1 LGIDVVERADG
12 GIAIYGDSRGFGYGE
27 TRLIFGMRMKLADA
41 MLKSLLQVQI
51 VWHVPSVM
59 VNAVAY
65 AITGLVLGP
74 M

>member
-1 LGIDVVERADG
+1 MVERADG
-12 GIAIYGDSRGFGYGE
+12 GVTLHGNGRGFGYGE
-27 TRLIFGMRMKLADA
+27 IRLIFGMRMELADA
-41 MLKSLLQVQI
+41 MLKSLLRVQI